1 MISTLKLAENDGSK
15 ASDKILQF
23 GYSLRLHGVKLVF
36 QRKSSK
42 MSL

>member
-1 MISTLKLAENDGSK
+1 MINTLKLAENDGSK
-15 ASDKILQF
+15 ASEKILQF
-23 GYSLRLHGVKLVF
+23 GYSLRHGVKLVF